1 MSCLRPDRMDLYLEG
16 ELDAA
21 ERREFEA
28 HLRLCPD
35 CRKALEDRRAFEGAF
50 SSLPPIEVPP
60 GFAAAVM
67 ARIPAERRH
76 AFGWLVALLSG
87 TGAILAALLGYHLVT
102 GESLG
107 GILFAAG
114 RAVVDFAGRAVV
126 LLAKAIGLLG
136 VLLDAAGDL
145 AKALWKGAGIFSA
158 FLRPEVISIILVL
171 AFGLSVLLILGVKKI
186 VSLGERP

>member
-28 HLRLCPD
+28 HLRNCPD
-35 CRKALEDRRAFEGAF
+35 CRGALDDRRAFERAF

-76 AFGWLVALLSG
+76 AFGWLAALLSG
-87 TGAILAALLGYHLVT
+87 TGAVLAALLGYHLVT
-102 GESLG
+102 GESLA

-114 RAVVDFAGRAVV
+114 RAVAGFAGRAVV
-126 LLAKAIGLLG
+126 LVAKALGLLG

-145 AKALWKGAGIFSA
+145 AKALWKGLGIFSV
-158 FLRPEVISIILVL
+158 FLRPEVVGLILVL
-171 AFGLSVLLILGVKKI
+171 AFALSVLVVVGVKKI
-186 VSLGERP
+186 VSLGERS